1 MKPSNSSAEFGKL
14 PDGTAVH
21 QFTLTNKEGMVARF
35 ITFGATL
42 TELWVPDAQGKTADV
57 VLGFDNLTGYLEQ
70 SPYFGA
76 IIGRVANRIR
86 AGRFTLD
93 GHSYTLATN
102 NGPNSLHGGIKG
114 FDKVIWKAEPI
125 TVKGAAALQF
135 TYRSPDGEE
144 GYPGN
149 LVVKVIYTLTEDNT
163 LTIDYEARTDR
174 PTPIN
179 LTNHSYWNLD
189 ASPSIL
195 DHELM
200 LAADHFTPVDA
211 TLIPT
216 GAITSVQG
224 TPMDFTKPA
233 TIGSRIHQLQG
244 EPGGYDHNYVLAD
257 KTSPMK
263 LAARARG
270 PQSGRI
276 LEIWTKQPG
285 VQFYSGNFLDGSIT
299 GKHGRVYQKHAAFCL
314 ETQHF
319 PDSVHHPNFPST
331 ILRPGEVFGSSTVHK
346 FLHIE
351 KGVGRREDLP
361 GA

>member
-1 MKPSNSSAEFGKL
+1 MKPSSSSAVFGKL

-21 QFTLTNKEGMVARF
+21 QYTLTNKQGMVARF

-42 TELWVPDAQGKTADV
+42 TELWVPDAKGQTADV
-57 VLGFDNLTGYLEQ
+57 VLGFDELSGYLEK

-76 IIGRVANRIR
+76 TIGRVANRIR

-93 GHSYTLATN
+93 GHSYTLAIN
-102 NGPNSLHGGIKG
+102 NGPNSLHGGLKG
-114 FDKVIWKAEPI
+114 FDKVIWQAEPI
-125 TVKGAAALQF
+125 SASNGSALQF
-135 TYRSPDGEE
+135 SYHSPDGDE

-149 LVVKVIYTLTEDNT
+149 LDVKVTYTLTEDNC
-163 LTIDYEARTDR
+163 LNIEYEARTDQ

-189 ASPSIL
+189 ASASIL

-216 GAITSVQG
+216 GEIASVNG
-224 TPMDFTKPA
+224 TPMDFTRSLP
-233 TIGSRIHQLQG
+233 IGSRIHQLQG
-244 EPGGYDHNYVLAD
+244 DPGGYDHNYVLTKNGSAL
-257 KTSPMK
+257 K
-263 LAARARG
+263 LAARSRA
-270 PQSGRI
+270 PQRGRI
-276 LEIWTKQPG
+276 LEIWTTQPG
-285 VQFYSGNFLDGSIT
+285 IQFYSGNFLDGSIT
-299 GKHGRVYQKHAAFCL
+299 GKGGRTYQKHAAFCL

-331 ILRPGEVFGSSTVHK
+331 ILRPGEIFRSSTVHK
-346 FLHIE
+346 LL
-351 KGVGRREDLP
+351 V
-361 GA
+361 